1 MRRTPLLV
9 VAIGVALLGSL
20 GACSDDDDDTDSP
33 TTTATGQLTTEGVC
47 EVLDAARVSEV
58 MGVDFDEAEAG
69 DGTCTYTDTDT
80 ETAFTLQVTELGAS
94 PPAQALDTMGASCDA
109 GTRHERTFSGAEGGF
124 SCLAGGVPNVVA
136 TGGGVVLVLT
146 GSSEAEGSTPEQ
158 VEEDLATILEDA
170 IVSFREG

>member
-9 VAIGVALLGSL
+9 AAIGVTLLGSL
-20 GACSDDDDDTDSP
+20 GACGDDDDTASP
-33 TTTATGQLTTEGVC
+33 TSTAAAGQLSAEGVC

-69 DGTCTYTDTDT
+69 DGTCTYTDTET
-80 ETAFTLQVTELGAS
+80 ETAFTLQVTELGAN
-94 PPAQALDTMGASCDA
+94 PPAQALETMGASCDA
-109 GTRHERTFSGAEGGF
+109 GTRHERTFSGADGGF